1 MKEKIINLIGIRKR
15 MVLSRIELPRS
26 KKKILVVMHPITEQE
41 EKDIDKAEKLTGAIY
56 YKKAD
61 GKIVEAKNIYLYG
74 EVDFTNKDDI
84 ELIKKFNLI
93 DEEGAFIKT
102 NFDFTNGNFTTIDK
116 KSMDSIT
123 YNSLLWFKYCYYLI
137 GKPTRIIVYKDI
149 NK

>member
-1 MKEKIINLIGIRKR
+1 MKENVINLIGIRKR

-26 KKKILVVMHPITEQE
+26 KKKILIIMSPITEQE

-84 ELIKKFNLI
+84 ALIKKFNLI

-102 NFDFTNGNFTTIDK
+102 NFDFTNGNFTTVDK

-123 YNSLLWFKYCYYLI
+123 YNSLLWFKYCYCLI